1 MKLEETY
8 LHTGEVGADTAVQ
21 VQEEVHA
28 WVLAHSQE
36 SAKQGPHWAPHVHED
51 YVITFLSHHVHSMLM
66 SGFGQKS

>member
-1 MKLEETY
+1 MCRGRGDPALVQRATVPMKLEETY

-36 SAKQGPHWAPHVHED
+36 SA
-51 YVITFLSHHVHSMLM
+51 
-66 SGFGQKS
+66 